1 MDPTPTH
8 SQTTPRTAAAPQI
21 LALLLRERR
30 FSEAIEAGAAV
41 LAVTPQ
47 HRDALLFVAMAQRHL
62 GRIPDA
68 LRTLATLEQHHPRFS
83 RLYEERGRCYVELR
97 QAPSAIEAFLLAVHM
112 NQALPGSWG
121 MLEGLYRITQ
131 QPKEAAMAAG
141 HVALLRKIPQEIV
154 AATSL
159 FADGDWEAAESLV
172 RAWLIKHGDHT
183 EAMRL
188 LARIGIA
195 RKVFGDAELLLAAV
209 LERAPNYRP
218 ARLEYAGV
226 LVDLHKY
233 QEARRQLDELLRD
246 EPDSPQ
252 LRTLYA
258 ASCAGLGE
266 HERAIELYGAL
277 LRGTPEDAAVHLSIA
292 HALKTLGRTEE
303 GIAAYRR
310 AAGCRPDFGDAYWSL
325 ANLKTYHFAQEELAQ
340 IRASLDAP
348 STDLVDRYHLC
359 FALAK
364 ALEDQGEF
372 AESFHYYE
380 LGNRLKRPECTY
392 RPEII
397 ENNTRQQIAVGTS
410 EFFAARRGW
419 GAQSR
424 EPIFIVGLPR
434 SGSTLIE
441 QILASHSQVEGTQE
455 LPNVQQIVSTL
466 RGRDLDDD
474 RYPRILANMSAA
486 DFTKLGEQY
495 LADTRAYR
503 SARPFFIDKMPNN
516 FRHIGLI
523 HLMLP
528 NARII
533 DARREPIACCF
544 SNFKQLFAN
553 GQEFSYSIEDI
564 ARYYRTYLELM
575 RHWERVLPGRILR
588 MHHED
593 VVDDLEGSVRRVL
606 AFCGLEFEP
615 QCVAFHETKR
625 SIRTASSEQVRQGLY
640 REGLDHWR
648 NFEPWLEPLKQA
660 LGDAPHRYREKEG
673 EDETGSQRSVP
684 LR

>member
-154 AATSL
+154 TATSL

-233 QEARRQLDELLRD
+233 QEARRQLDELLRG

-523 HLMLP
+523 RLMLP